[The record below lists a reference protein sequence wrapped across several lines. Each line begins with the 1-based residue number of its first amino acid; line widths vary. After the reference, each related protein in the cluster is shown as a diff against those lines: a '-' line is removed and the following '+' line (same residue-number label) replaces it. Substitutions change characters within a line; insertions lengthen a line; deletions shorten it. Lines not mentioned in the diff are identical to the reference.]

1 MGKGRRIPTDQRGF
15 FDPPATVPVT
25 QSLCGDT
32 GITLRDYQQAMM
44 DGCWDRFIIDR
55 EPSVLVV
62 AATGLGKTVAAAF
75 MGRRWIESIHHSLGL
90 SRRVLFLANREELI
104 TQATGTFRAVNP
116 ALVIEVEQAE
126 KHTRLYSDRT
136 GPATV
141 VIGSVATMSLSQRLE
156 RFDPDYFGL
165 VIIDE
170 AHHYALKN
178 NSYRCIVE
186 RFKTAKLIGLTATP
200 DRGDEIALGQ
210 TFASALDCP
219 YDMQWGIE
227 NGWLVPIKAKRVLVE
242 GLDLDEVQLD
252 KEDFTDASLAQRM
265 KQEKALVG
273 LVMPT
278 IDMANQKGAWYVG
291 RRQALVFAASVE
303 HASLMADL
311 FNREHAARKT
321 GIAAV
326 VYSQAK
332 GMPPMDKAERRAI
345 IQAYRNG
352 EITYLCNYGVLTE
365 GFDAPETKIVTI
377 GRPTTKRALY
387 AQMVGRGSR
396 PWPGLVEELA
406 VTPCPEERR
415 GLIAISEKPCML
427 IVDPIGISG
436 RHKLITAADV
446 LGGRYDESVQQVANA
461 TFRNSS
467 GIVDIDTVLRDAAR
481 QRQEEV
487 RRKLRN
493 ARYKV
498 TYTTREMDPFDVLD
512 ITVCREPIWFKGKM
526 ATEAQRGVLKRS
538 GFTDDQLG
546 KMTFTQASQAIEG
559 IVKRREQGKC
569 TLAQARILHRYGH
582 STDTS
587 FEEAGRILNDLASKG
602 WPEPAVF
609 EDSHERGDGG
619 SDIGE

>member
-1 MGKGRRIPTDQRGF
+1 
-15 FDPPATVPVT
+15 
-25 QSLCGDT
+25 
-32 GITLRDYQQAMM
+32 
-44 DGCWDRFIIDR
+44 
-55 EPSVLVV
+55 
-62 AATGLGKTVAAAF
+62 
-75 MGRRWIESIHHSLGL
+75 
-90 SRRVLFLANREELI
+90 
-104 TQATGTFRAVNP
+104 
-116 ALVIEVEQAE
+116 
-126 KHTRLYSDRT
+126 
-136 GPATV
+136 
-141 VIGSVATMSLSQRLE
+141 
-156 RFDPDYFGL
+156 
-165 VIIDE
+165 
-170 AHHYALKN
+170 
-178 NSYRCIVE
+178 
-186 RFKTAKLIGLTATP
+186 
-200 DRGDEIALGQ
+200 
-210 TFASALDCP
+210 
-219 YDMQWGIE
+219 
-227 NGWLVPIKAKRVLVE
+227 
-242 GLDLDEVQLD
+242 
-252 KEDFTDASLAQRM
+252 
-265 KQEKALVG
+265 
-273 LVMPT
+273 
-278 IDMANQKGAWYVG
+278 
-291 RRQALVFAASVE
+291 
-303 HASLMADL
+303 
-311 FNREHAARKT
+311 
-321 GIAAV
+321 
-326 VYSQAK
+326 
-332 GMPPMDKAERRAI
+332 MDKAERRAI